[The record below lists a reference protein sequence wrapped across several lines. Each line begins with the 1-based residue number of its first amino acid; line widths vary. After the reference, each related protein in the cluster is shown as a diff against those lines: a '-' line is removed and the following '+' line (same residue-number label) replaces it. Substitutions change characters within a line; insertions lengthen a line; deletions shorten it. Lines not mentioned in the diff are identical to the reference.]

1 VQEIALEPGCFQ
13 RLSLIL
19 PLDVP
24 IYPQVAHVLLIDL
37 PGETLANLTRV
48 LEAHEH
54 TVVTPAEPA
63 DAIFCGAGRV
73 ASGGVRQMAADHAA
87 APVIVVTGPAETGQ
101 WLDAMEH
108 GAADY
113 CSEPIEESEV
123 LFTLASALC
132 ALERPV

>member
-1 VQEIALEPGCFQ
+1 
-13 RLSLIL
+13 
-19 PLDVP
+19 
-24 IYPQVAHVLLIDL
+24 LIDL

-54 TVVTPAEPA
+54 TVVPASEPA
-63 DAIFCGAGRV
+63 DAIFCSPGQV
-73 ASGGVRQMAADHAA
+73 TPEGVRRMAADHDD
-87 APVIVVTGPAETGQ
+87 APVIVVTGEAETGKV
-101 WLDAMEH
+101 LDAMDH
-108 GAADY
+108 GAANY

>member
-1 VQEIALEPGCFQ
+1 MAKV
-13 RLSLIL
+13 S
-19 PLDVP
+19 
-24 IYPQVAHVLLIDL
+24 LIDL

-54 TVVTPAEPA
+54 TVVPATEPA
-63 DAIFCGAGRV
+63 DAIFCGAGHVTRN
-73 ASGGVRQMAADHAA
+73 AARRITADHDE
-87 APVIVVTGPAETGQ
+87 APVIVVTGPAETGK

-108 GAADY
+108 GAANY

>member
-1 VQEIALEPGCFQ
+1 MFPPD
-13 RLSLIL
+13 S
-19 PLDVP
+19 P
-24 IYPQVAHVLLIDL
+24 IYPQVAKVLLIDL

-54 TVVTPAEPA
+54 TVAPSTEPV
-63 DAIFCGAGRV
+63 DAIFCSAGQMTPDRV
-73 ASGGVRQMAADHAA
+73 RRMAADHNA

-108 GAADY
+108 GAANY